1 MSEKQQTTS
10 DDQRLVAAVDLGSN
24 SFHLIVASIESNG
37 SIKIIDR
44 IKEMVRLGAGLD
56 ENNCLDEV
64 SQQRALD
71 CLSRF
76 SQRLQNIDPRDIRIA
91 GTNTLRIAKNKNKFI
106 KRAKKVLDHK
116 IEIIT
121 GVEEARLVYH
131 GVIYSLSEHKSNRLV
146 IDIGGG
152 STEVIIGK
160 NKKPIKLKS
169 IHAGSTSIT
178 KQFFNDG
185 VINKSRIKKAE
196 LFVMQEF
203 EEIRQEYLDAG
214 WDQAVGTSGSIRS
227 ISKVLLL
234 TGLTDGTITKPALK
248 QLMDTL
254 IKFNSINKI
263 KLDGLTNERQPMFI
277 GGVVVLNSLF
287 KILKIKALNV
297 SDGAIRE
304 GLMLD
309 IVGRIQ
315 HRDIRSLSV
324 EQMAERFSIRASH
337 ADNIIT
343 TCDYILKQLNN
354 SWIDQDNGWLQM
366 IRWAAQLH
374 EIGLSI
380 AHSRYQKHSAY
391 LVQNSNMPGFSI
403 QEQQLLST
411 FVRNH
416 RKSFLLEDF
425 EPFSKKQRKKVFRA
439 LIVLR
444 LAIVFNRSVAESV
457 QLTDYQVEA
466 KGKMISLKFPSQWF
480 EENALTITDLQ
491 TEAKYLNQIGYKL
504 KLNELN

>member
-1 MSEKQQTTS
+1 MPNNQEIVT
-10 DDQRLVAAVDLGSN
+10 DDHRLVAAVDLGSN
-24 SFHLIVASIESNG
+24 SFHLIVAAIESNG
-37 SIKIIDR
+37 SIKIVDK

-56 ENNCLDEV
+56 EKNILDEV

-76 SQRLQNIDPRDIRIA
+76 SQRLQNIDSRDIRIA

-106 KRAKKVLDHK
+106 KRAKKVINHK
-116 IEIIT
+116 IEVIS

-131 GVIYSLSEHKSNRLV
+131 GVIYSLSEHKNNRLV

-169 IHAGSTSIT
+169 IAAGSTSIT
-178 KQFFNDG
+178 KQFFDNCD
-185 VINKSRIKKAE
+185 ITKASIKKAE

-203 EEIRQEYLDAG
+203 EEIREEYLEAG

-248 QLMDTL
+248 QLIDTL
-254 IKFNSINKI
+254 VKFGSINKI

-287 KILKIKALNV
+287 KILKIKTLTV
-297 SDGAIRE
+297 SDGALRE

-315 HRDIRSLSV
+315 HRDIRTLSV

-337 ADNIIT
+337 ADNIIKT
-343 TCDYILKQLNN
+343 SNYLLKKINHT
-354 SWIDQDNGWLQM
+354 WIDQDNGLKQM
-366 IRWAAQLH
+366 IHWAAQLH

-380 AHSRYQKHSAY
+380 AHSRYQNHSGY

-403 QEQQLLST
+403 QEQQLLSVL
-411 FVRNH
+411 VRNH
-416 RKSFLLEDF
+416 RKSILLDDF
-425 EPFSKKQRKKVFRA
+425 ESFSKKQRKKLFHA
-439 LIVLR
+439 LIILR
-444 LAIVFNRSVAESV
+444 LAIIFNRSADESM
-457 QLTDYQVEA
+457 QTGDYQVAA
-466 KGKMISLKFPSQWF
+466 KGKTISLKFSKQWF
-480 EENALTITDLQ
+480 EESALTITDLQ
-491 TEAKYLNQIGYKL
+491 SEAKYLNQIGYKL
-504 KLNELN
+504 NINELD